1 MAGSVRNSRN
11 EAARRAI
18 SKRQIKAPLAKAAV
32 PVLVNGAP
40 RQASIKDFFQTRQ
53 GGLAAEDTATDMET

>member
-32 PVLVNGAP
+32 PVNGAP

-53 GGLAAEDTATDMET
+53 GGLAAEDTAIDMET